1 MNLDLLDKDNKDK
14 LEYSEVYSRL
24 HKKVDN
30 LYLPNDDYNTSSKV
44 KMLLKEWYIKGY
56 FQALDDYK
64 KLAK

>member
-1 MNLDLLDKDNKDK
+1 MNLDLLEKDNKDK
-14 LEYSEVYSRL
+14 VEYSEIYSRL
-24 HKKVDN
+24 QKKIDS
-30 LYLPNDDYNTSSKV
+30 LYISVDDYRDLNKV